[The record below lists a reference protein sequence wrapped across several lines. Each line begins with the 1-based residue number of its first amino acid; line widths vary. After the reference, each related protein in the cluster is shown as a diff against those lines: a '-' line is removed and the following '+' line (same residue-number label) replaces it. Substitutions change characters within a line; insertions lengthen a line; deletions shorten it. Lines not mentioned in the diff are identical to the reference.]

1 MNRADE
7 FFKRKAER
15 EGWNSQDRKKTIRLA
30 TKDGAFNSGE
40 HSKITQTKSNTINK
54 T

>member
-15 EGWNSQDRKKTIRLA
+15 EGWNSQDRKKTNKLA
-30 TKDGAFNSGE
+30 TKGGIINGDE
-40 HSKITQTKSNTINK
+40 HLTRPQTKSNITNK
-54 T
+54 